1 MAAECIINKSSDSR
15 VNASD
20 GNVNDINAATRAGN
34 IYALLIRTAG
44 RWKEMRRTKSQFAA
58 NWRWQKPGCRLFLVL
73 GKTDRSSSWATD
85 FL

>member
-44 RWKEMRRTKSQFAA
+44 R
-58 NWRWQKPGCRLFLVL
+58 
-73 GKTDRSSSWATD
+73 
-85 FL
+85 